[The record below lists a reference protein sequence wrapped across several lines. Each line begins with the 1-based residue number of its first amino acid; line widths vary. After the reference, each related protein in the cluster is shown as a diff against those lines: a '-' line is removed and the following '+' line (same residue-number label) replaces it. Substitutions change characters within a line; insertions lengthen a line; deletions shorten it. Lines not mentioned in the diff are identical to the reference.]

1 MGFVVDENGN
11 IKVEDIKTRF
21 AKALGVDNLSDGWS
35 NFIDGL
41 TDSRATLLYNEIQS
55 GSIRYN
61 LNQDRNNSEN
71 YFANMN
77 NWLDFKEYS
86 SKSAS
91 DLASDYETLNR
102 MIRETDNTVERSKL
116 EKRLKLTKE
125 YLDGYAEQLGTVK
138 GNYDEIIE
146 KINIM
151 NGDLDRYG
159 VSNATPDEVID
170 KGDKYQTLLD
180 YFNNDFTGTWNPEKL
195 SEVANDSALA
205 PYIDNVD
212 KLKTVLK
219 GYIDDMETYYNNALG
234 NVLI

>member
-21 AKALGVDNLSDGWS
+21 AKALGVDSLSDGWS

-41 TDSRATLLYNEIQS
+41 TDNRATLLYNEIQN

-61 LNQDRNNSEN
+61 PNQDNDNSEN
-71 YFANMN
+71 YFANMS

-102 MIRETDNTVERSKL
+102 MIQETDDAVEKSKL
-116 EKRLKLTKE
+116 ENRLKLTKE

-170 KGDKYQTLLD
+170 KGDKYQALLD
-180 YFNNDFTGTWNPEKL
+180 YFDNDFTGTWNPEKL
-195 SEVANDSALA
+195 SEIANDSALA
-205 PYIDNVD
+205 PYIDNID
-212 KLKTVLK
+212 KLKEVLK
-219 GYIDDMETYYNNALG
+219 GYVDDMETYYNNALG

>member
-1 MGFVVDENGN
+1 
-11 IKVEDIKTRF
+11 
-21 AKALGVDNLSDGWS
+21 
-35 NFIDGL
+35 
-41 TDSRATLLYNEIQS
+41 
-55 GSIRYN
+55 
-61 LNQDRNNSEN
+61 
-71 YFANMN
+71 MN

-102 MIRETDNTVERSKL
+102 MIQETDDTVEKSKL

-125 YLDGYAEQLGTVK
+125 YLNGYAEQLGTVK

-170 KGDKYQTLLD
+170 KGDKYQALLD

-195 SEVANDSALA
+195 SEIANDSALA

-212 KLKTVLK
+212 KLKEVLK

-234 NVLI
+234 NVLIQSEGGSQYLIGLHEDEVNAFNKAYGVDLRNYKTLEEARSAVEQMFFTDY